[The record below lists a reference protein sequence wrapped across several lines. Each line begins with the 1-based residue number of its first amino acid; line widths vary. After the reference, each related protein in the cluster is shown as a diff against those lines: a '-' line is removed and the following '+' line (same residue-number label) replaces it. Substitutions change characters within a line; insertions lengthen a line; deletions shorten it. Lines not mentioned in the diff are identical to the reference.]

1 MLRNSN
7 EQKTIW
13 MNIADRDF
21 LWPTLSPRTVK
32 EKTRLLY
39 WWGPYETNSYKFHC
53 QWDKDISKLMRVLA
67 GGWHPFFFFR
77 QVSLDSGE
85 RRSPRCVMGKQV
97 VILQRGKWSFRE
109 QKFGWNSFWFW
120 CFGVRVFV
128 CFSTDDKKPWSRNK
142 SYFFT
147 FQEVLLCMIH
157 ARLGERLG
165 TEACGTRECWTE
177 IRFLWL
183 M

>member
-1 MLRNSN
+1 
-7 EQKTIW
+7 

-21 LWPTLSPRTVK
+21 LWPTLSQEQSKKRRVYFCDGVLMKQIPLISIVSG
-32 EKTRLLY
+32 TRIYPNLCVYLLVV
-39 WWGPYETNSYKFHC
+39 GT
-53 QWDKDISKLMRVLA
+53 
-67 GGWHPFFFFR
+67 FFFFR
-77 QVSLDSGE
+77 QVSLDSGQ

-97 VILQRGKWSFRE
+97 VILQRGKWSLRE